1 MYDEKVVKVR
11 EKNIKTS
18 TEHKK
23 STELCTYKVV
33 TPVTGVTNEINVLE
47 GVENNLYTQSTQSI
61 ENVEKN
67 IEVTC
72 SVTPVTVVTSEINVL
87 EGVRNNLS
95 TQSRKNI
102 DKNILITCSV
112 TPVTGVTNKSNT
124 SFSDSAIN
132 YFCAERTDKK
142 TTHLF
147 YSVHKET
154 YNFYLVQL
162 QAVYN
167 DLFFI

>member
-47 GVENNLYTQSTQSI
+47 GVENNLYTQSI

-67 IEVTC
+67 IEVTY
-72 SVTPVTVVTSEINVL
+72 
-87 EGVRNNLS
+87 
-95 TQSRKNI
+95 
-102 DKNILITCSV
+102 SV
-112 TPVTGVTNKSNT
+112 TPVTGVTNEVS
-124 SFSDSAIN
+124 
-132 YFCAERTDKK
+132 
-142 TTHLF
+142 LF
-147 YSVHKET
+147 EGVENK
-154 YNFYLVQL
+154 LP
-162 QAVYN
+162 
-167 DLFFI
+167 